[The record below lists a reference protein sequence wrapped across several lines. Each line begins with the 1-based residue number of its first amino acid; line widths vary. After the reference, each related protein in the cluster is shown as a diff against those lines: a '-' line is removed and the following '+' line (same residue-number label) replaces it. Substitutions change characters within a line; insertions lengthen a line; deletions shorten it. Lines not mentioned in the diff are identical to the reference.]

1 MLVRELGLAS
11 EAHDARPL
19 ARLPDRESP
28 LRDVNR
34 LHFLLKAF
42 LDRHRGFDRG
52 GLPGWLD
59 LFSVV
64 VNPPEGAMSKAAAV
78 LDRAM
83 VSPKTLRYRDFY

>member
-11 EAHDARPL
+11 EAHDARLL

-52 GLPGWLD
+52 ELPKVQHCAKEHCQVISGHP
-59 LFSVV
+59 S
-64 VNPPEGAMSKAAAV
+64 
-78 LDRAM
+78 
-83 VSPKTLRYRDFY
+83 